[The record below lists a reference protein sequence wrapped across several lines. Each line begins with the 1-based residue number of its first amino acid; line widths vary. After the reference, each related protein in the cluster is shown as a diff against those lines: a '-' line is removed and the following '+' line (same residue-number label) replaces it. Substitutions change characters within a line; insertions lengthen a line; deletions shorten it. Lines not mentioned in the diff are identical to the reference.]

1 MARKVRN
8 SLLESRSARLKLA
21 VRRKPYTGSSLG
33 RGIALLYRR
42 NKTNGSW
49 VVKVSDG
56 HGQYWTKAFA
66 EADDFD
72 ASDGKTILDFYQ
84 AQDVAKTLA
93 RRQPGE
99 VSDDSRPATV
109 GEALDAYERDLT
121 ARGGSIYNA
130 RHPRSHLT
138 SVLLSKPVQLLDAKE
153 LRAWRDSL
161 LGNGLEPASVVRY
174 CKGLRA
180 ALNLAASHDTR
191 IRNKAAWQT
200 GLEALPDATVAR
212 NVILDDKT
220 VGRFIN
226 ASYAHGAA
234 LGLLVHVLAE
244 TGARPSQ
251 AARLLVED
259 LHGGAHP
266 RLSMPKSAKGGSKNR
281 VARQHE
287 RVKVPISETLAAR
300 LKKAAKGRKPDAP
313 LLLQGDGQP
322 WSKSPSD
329 DYRED
334 IAEVVRA
341 IGRDPEEVTL
351 YALRHSSIVRQ
362 LLHGVPVRLVAAS
375 HDTSVAQ
382 IERTYSKHITDHSDD
397 ISRAALLQHEPPPA
411 SVASDVIP
419 ITGR

>member
-33 RGIALLYRR
+33 RGMALLYRR

-49 VVKVSDG
+49 VAKVSDG
-56 HGQYWTKAFA
+56 HGSYWTKAFA

-84 AQDVAKTLA
+84 AQDVAKSLA
-93 RRQPGE
+93 RREPGE
-99 VSDDSRPATV
+99 VSDDSRPATI
-109 GEALDAYERDLT
+109 GEALDVYERDLT
-121 ARGGSIYNA
+121 ARGGSVYNA
-130 RHPRSHLT
+130 RLPRLHLT

-153 LRAWRDSL
+153 LNVWRNSL
-161 LGNGLEPASVVRY
+161 LAKGLEPASVVRY
-174 CKGLRA
+174 CKSLRA
-180 ALNLAASHDTR
+180 ALNLAASHDAR

-226 ASYAHGAA
+226 ASYAHCSAI
-234 LGLLVHVLAE
+234 GLLVHVLAE

-281 VARQHE
+281 AARKHE
-287 RVKVPISETLAAR
+287 RVNVPISEALAAR
-300 LKKAAKGRKPDAP
+300 LKAAAKGRRPDAP
-313 LLLQGDGQP
+313 LLLQSDGQP
-322 WSKSPSD
+322 WSKNPSD

-334 IAEVVRA
+334 IGEVVKS
-341 IGRDPEEVTL
+341 IGRNSEEVTL
-351 YALRHSSIVRQ
+351 YALRHSSIVRA
-362 LLHGVPVRLVAAS
+362 LKRNVPVRIVAAT
-375 HDTSVAQ
+375 HDTSIVQ

-411 SVASDVIP
+411 GDNVVALP
-419 ITGR
+419 NAR